1 MSVLTWPWNNPQPPP
16 PPSVPLLF
24 SISANF
30 IAPAACRVRLKT
42 GAGPPPSV
50 ISDRSEHVALIQAH
64 AQLEFEL
71 GDPERGRTSF
81 ENVLSNFPKRS
92 DVWSS
97 YLDVEIKR
105 LKKLQQ
111 QSKKNSKAA
120 QQVLLIRQLF
130 ERVVSMKFGARGMK
144 SLFKKFLS
152 FEQEHGTEDTE
163 LAVQQRAKE
172 HVLSKTVST

>member
-1 MSVLTWPWNNPQPPP
+1 MKLTRQWPKHPLVWRAYLRFLFDQREFHRSSGVLRQA
-16 PPSVPLLF
+16 LG
-24 SISANF
+24 
-30 IAPAACRVRLKT
+30 RLH
-42 GAGPPPSV
+42 
-50 ISDRSEHVALIQAH
+50 RSEHVALIQAH

-172 HVLSKTVST
+172 YVLSKTVST